1 MGDFY
6 HFSIIFILF
15 IFGTIILFEN
25 CFTHRLALS
34 LHSWERIWPF
44 WVAPTH
50 PKLELV
56 KRELGNWKGR
66 EWMWGAG
73 QKLGF
78 GVLCRAALGWWGGRK
93 EPGWSSLWGSEITSF
108 SGGRKVG
115 VFCLGPLSSNVGLLC
130 VWQKS
135 RLPGHWGTR
144 AGGDLK
150 MPKEAAREGTLWL
163 RSTGCSGVTVAW
175 GDVSWFSH
183 NQVPLTW
190 TKRTPTLD
198 ASWIDPSQP
207 LVTLLSPKS
216 FCPRSAQWVRGS
228 DPVKR

>member
-6 HFSIIFILF
+6 HFSIIFIPF
-15 IFGTIILFEN
+15 TFGTIILFEN
-25 CFTHRLALS
+25 CFTHRLALR

-56 KRELGNWKGR
+56 KRELGNWKGG

-78 GVLCRAALGWWGGRK
+78 GILCRAALGWWGGRK

-135 RLPGHWGTR
+135 SYPGHWGTR
-144 AGGDLK
+144 
-150 MPKEAAREGTLWL
+150 EE
-163 RSTGCSGVTVAW
+163 VT
-175 GDVSWFSH
+175 SRC
-183 NQVPLTW
+183 QR
-190 TKRTPTLD
+190 K
-198 ASWIDPSQP
+198 Q
-207 LVTLLSPKS
+207 
-216 FCPRSAQWVRGS
+216 
-228 DPVKR
+228 PVKAHCGSEALGAPEWQSPGEMWAGFLTIRSPSPGPRGHQLWTHRE